1 MNAGLLLEL
10 YLRVLVA
17 LSASLFVY
25 CLFNILL
32 KRGKGRRATSVSRM
46 EEIARFTSEPDM
58 QEDQGKKKRRNSK
71 FRSEKLRKRFR
82 QMEDQLYDVG
92 IEMPVKDFIMFW
104 VGSMAILSVAMSVLG
119 VNLIISVTI
128 IFAAAM
134 FPALLIRSKRRKRCS
149 MIEDQLLDA
158 IQILSNALKV
168 GYSFTQAMQNIV
180 KEMDGPIAEEFG
192 RVFMETQHG
201 MNLEDSLE
209 AMCSRVGSEDL
220 SMMCMAVEIQ
230 HQVGGNLS
238 EILTNISE
246 TIKGRLRLKA
256 DVKVK
261 TASGRISGIII
272 GALPILLFVMFLV
285 INPGYMEFFS
295 AGIGGYICVLFCV
308 IMEAVGFV
316 VINKI
321 ITIKY

>member
-1 MNAGLLLEL
+1 MITGLLLKFGF
-10 YLRVLVA
+10 RALVA
-17 LSASLFVY
+17 LSFSLFVF
-25 CLFNILL
+25 CLLL
-32 KRGKGRRATSVSRM
+32 VLLRRGAGRGATSASRM
-46 EEIARFTSEPDM
+46 EEIANVSSVSFV
-58 QEDQGKKKRRNSK
+58 QEDQGKKKRRNST

-92 IEMPVKDFIMFW
+92 IEMSVRDFVLFW
-104 VGSMAILSVAMSVLG
+104 VGSMAIISVAMSLLG
-119 VNLIISVTI
+119 ISLIISVPVI
-128 IFAAAM
+128 IAAAM
-134 FPALLIRSKRRKRCS
+134 FPALLIKSKKKKRRN

-158 IQILSNALKV
+158 IQVLSNALKV
-168 GYSFTQAMQNIV
+168 GYSFDQAMQNIV

-209 AMCSRVGSEDL
+209 AMCARVGSDDL

-230 HQVGGNLS
+230 HKVGGNLS
-238 EILTNISE
+238 EILMNISE

-261 TASGRISGIII
+261 TSSGRISGLII

-285 INPGYMEFFS
+285 VNPGYMEFFS
-295 AGIGGYICVLFCV
+295 SGMLGYACVLFCL
-308 IMEAVGFV
+308 IMEAIGFV

-321 ITIKY
+321 ISIKY

>member
-1 MNAGLLLEL
+1 MKTGLLLNL
-10 YLRVLVA
+10 GLQA
-17 LSASLFVY
+17 LAAISVSLFIF
-25 CLFNILL
+25 CLFAILL
-32 KRGKGRRATSVSRM
+32 KRGKRRGATSVSRM
-46 EEIARFTSEPDM
+46 REIANANSISGV
-58 QEDQGKKKRRNSK
+58 QEEQGKKKRRNSK
-71 FRSEKLRKRFR
+71 FQSEKLRKRFR

-104 VGSMAILSVAMSVLG
+104 VGSLAIISVALAFIGM
-119 VNLIISVTI
+119 NLIISILVVI
-128 IFAAAM
+128 IVAM
-134 FPALLIRSKRRKRCS
+134 FPSLLIKSKRRKRCN

-158 IQILSNALKV
+158 IQVLSNALKV
-168 GYSFTQAMQNIV
+168 GYSFTQAMQSIV
-180 KEMDGPIAEEFG
+180 REMDGPIAEEFG

-209 AMCSRVGSEDL
+209 AMCNRVGSDDL

-230 HQVGGNLS
+230 HKVGGNLS
-238 EILTNISE
+238 EILTSISE

-261 TASGRISGIII
+261 TSSGRISGIII
-272 GALPILLFVMFLV
+272 GALPILLFAMFLV
-285 INPGYMEFFS
+285 INPEYMLFFS
-295 AGIGGYICVLFCV
+295 TSIAGYLCVLFCV
-308 IMEAVGFV
+308 IMEAIGFV

>member
-1 MNAGLLLEL
+1 
-10 YLRVLVA
+10 
-17 LSASLFVY
+17 
-25 CLFNILL
+25 
-32 KRGKGRRATSVSRM
+32 
-46 EEIARFTSEPDM
+46 
-58 QEDQGKKKRRNSK
+58 
-71 FRSEKLRKRFR
+71 
-82 QMEDQLYDVG
+82 MEDQLYDVG

-104 VGSMAILSVAMSVLG
+104 VGSMAIITLAMSLIG
-119 VNLIISVTI
+119 INLIISVPV
-128 IFAAAM
+128 IFIVAL
-134 FPALLIRSKRRKRCS
+134 FPAFLIKSKKKKRCN

-158 IQILSNALKV
+158 IQVLINALKV
-168 GYSFTQAMQNIV
+168 GYSFNQAMQNIV

-209 AMCSRVGSEDL
+209 SMCARVGSDDL

-230 HQVGGNLS
+230 HKVGGNLS
-238 EILTNISE
+238 EILTSISE

-261 TASGRISGIII
+261 TSSGRVSGLII

-285 INPGYMEFFS
+285 INPGYMQFFS
-295 AGIGGYICVLFCV
+295 SGIGGYLCVLFCV
-308 IMEAVGFV
+308 VMEAVGFV

-321 ITIKY
+321 ISIKY

>member
-295 AGIGGYICVLFCV
+295 AGTGGYICVLFCV